1 MCDRKVMNHV
11 EYKRK
16 LKGMSEASL
25 RFTIADCKEAL
36 KALPDCDNS
45 SYYSDEIIYCGME
58 LSARR

>member
-16 LKGMSEASL
+16 LKGMSEAAL

-36 KALPDCDNS
+36 ENNPDGDKAN
-45 SYYSDEIIYCGME
+45 YYSDEIIYCGME
-58 LSARR
+58 LIDRR